1 MKLQFVGATHGV
13 TGSAHLLKTNGK
25 NILVD
30 YGMRQ
35 GREEHISYDLPIL
48 ASEVD
53 YLLLTHSHIDHSG
66 YIPFL
71 VKNGFNGKIFATGA
85 TTDLARIMLEDS
97 AHIQEQEAE
106 WANRKAKR
114 SGKKEVEALYTIE
127 DAKKALTLF
136 HKVEYLEE
144 VQIEENIFAVF
155 YDVGH
160 LLGSAAIQVI
170 SIENNEERTIVFSG
184 DVGNIDQPLIKDP
197 QYIRKADYIVCEST
211 YGDRNHREV
220 KDYRVDLAKVI
231 KETFDKG
238 GNVIIP
244 AFAVGRTQ
252 ELLYFLRDII
262 TKGLVENHDVPVYL
276 DSPLAIEAVEV
287 FDDNIWGYFDDE
299 AMAVVKAGIDPI
311 NFPGLKLT
319 VKSDESKLINFD
331 KKPKVIISASGMC
344 DAGRIRHHLKH
355 NLWREESTVVFVG
368 YQAEGSL
375 GRMLLDGVNEV
386 KLFGEII
393 DVKANIIKLDGISGH
408 ADQKGLIKWLSEFKE
423 KPKMVFTVHGDPS
436 VLPIFEEKIREE
448 LNLHTYSPYYLDEFD
463 LLTGYQTHV
472 GDKTIMAKEKV
483 KVVKL
488 SRAYSE
494 FIAVLNELSK
504 EAKKVSGYP
513 NKDLNKATR
522 LLREVL
528 NIFKSK

>member
-1 MKLQFVGATHGV
+1 MKLQFIGATHGV

-35 GREEHISYDLPIL
+35 GKEEHISYDLPIM

-66 YIPFL
+66 YIPLL
-71 VKNGFNGKIFATGA
+71 VKNGFKGKIYATGA
-85 TTDLARIMLEDS
+85 TADLARIMLLDS

-114 SGKKEVEALYTIE
+114 SGRAEIEALYTIE
-127 DAKKALTLF
+127 DAQKALGMF
-136 HKVEYLEE
+136 VKIDYLQE
-144 VQIEENIFAVF
+144 VQIEENIYAIF

-170 SIENNEERTIVFSG
+170 SIENSEERTIVFSG

-197 QYIRKADYIVCEST
+197 QYIRKADYVVCEST
-211 YGDRNHREV
+211 YGNRLHKVV
-220 KDYRVDLAKVI
+220 KDYRVDLAQVI
-231 KETFDKG
+231 QKTFDRG
-238 GNVIIP
+238 GNVVIP

-252 ELLYFLRDII
+252 ELLYFLRDI
-262 TKGLVENHDVPVYL
+262 KARGLVKNHDIPVYL

-331 KKPKVIISASGMC
+331 KSPKVIISASGMC

-355 NLWREESTVVFVG
+355 NLWRKECTVVFVG

-375 GRMLLDGVNEV
+375 GRILLDGASEV
-386 KLFGEII
+386 KLFGEHI
-393 DVKANIIKLDGISGH
+393 DVKADIIKLEGISGH
-408 ADQKGLIKWLSEFKE
+408 ADQKGLLKWLSEFHQ
-423 KPKMVFTVHGDPS
+423 KPKMVFTVHGAPD
-436 VLPIFEEKIREE
+436 VLPEFEAKIKEE
-448 LNLHTYSPYYLDEFD
+448 LGLMTYSPYYLDEFD

-472 GDKTIMAKEKV
+472 GDKTVVAKEKV
-483 KVVKL
+483 KAIKL

-494 FIAVLNELSK
+494 LMTAFAQLSK
-504 EAKKVSGYP
+504 EIKKASGYP

-522 LLREVL
+522 LIKEVT
-528 NIFKSK
+528 NIFKR